1 MKNGL
6 LILMFALAGFAVFAN
21 YNHDGG
27 KKGKKCKANKACCA
41 TAQAQAT
48 ADGAA
53 APACCSK
60 MKADGKKCEGHVEK
74 GKSCQHAEGKP
85 AGGCQGGHGHQGG
98 AEKPHA
104 H

>member
-21 YNHDGG
+21 FNHDG

-41 TAQAQAT
+41 AAQAQAS

-60 MKADGKKCEGHVEK
+60 MKAEGKKCDGHAEK
-74 GKSCQHAEGKP
+74 GKSCSHTEGKP
-85 AGGCQGGHGHQGG
+85 AGGCQGHGHHGG
-98 AEKPHA
+98 VEVKPQSN
-104 H
+104 